1 MSLLCK
7 EFLIKIILVSFKCQN
22 RNYIKSTLSI
32 RKLVSKIRK
41 CGTDSVLWVISTPP
55 QGKEWAFHFSHIEQI
70 LIISIQSERRSLLI
84 NEPSFLVL
92 SHLNSSR
99 GWGRGENGP
108 LTCVQYTISLVSK
121 VVLVD
126 PWPMVTTPIPSAT
139 KPLKVLNSSR
149 KQGFNIKLT
158 NTNYKLQICKHY
170 LPPIHFWHLQI

>member
-55 QGKEWAFHFSHIEQI
+55 WGKEWAFHFSHIEQI

-84 NEPSFLVL
+84 IEPSFLVL

-99 GWGRGENGP
+99 GGGGRGENGL
-108 LTCVQYTISLVSK
+108 LTCVQYTISWIISIKGGL
-121 VVLVD
+121 
-126 PWPMVTTPIPSAT
+126 IR
-139 KPLKVLNSSR
+139 PLTFGDHPNHICHKAPEGAKFILEAR
-149 KQGFNIKLT
+149 FQQKA
-158 NTNYKLQICKHY
+158 YK
-170 LPPIHFWHLQI
+170 